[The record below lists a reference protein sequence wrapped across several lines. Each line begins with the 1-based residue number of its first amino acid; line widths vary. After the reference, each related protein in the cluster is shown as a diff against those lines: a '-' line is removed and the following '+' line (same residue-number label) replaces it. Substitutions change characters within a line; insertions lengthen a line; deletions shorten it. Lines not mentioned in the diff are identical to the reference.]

1 MTDPK
6 MAAALRRTY
15 DRSLTAFRPQP
26 DGSEETVWVD
36 IPCALSRAAKI
47 SAPTP
52 PQSRA
57 LAEARYDL
65 TLYTP
70 PEDWLRLGDR
80 LVISDRTGRIYHAR
94 AADSMCYPSH
104 CVTVVRVDEVEVLEA
119 DSRETCPEE

>member
-1 MTDPK
+1 MTDLR

-15 DRSLTAFRPQP
+15 DRRFTAFRPQP

-36 IPCALSRAAKI
+36 IPCALSRTAKI

-52 PQSRA
+52 PLGGA

-70 PEDWLRLGDR
+70 PEVWLRLGDR
-80 LVISDRTGRIYHAR
+80 LVISDHTGRIYHAR
-94 AADSMCYPSH
+94 AADSLCYPSH
-104 CVTVVRVDEVEVLEA
+104 CVTVARVDEVEVPET
-119 DSRETCPEE
+119 DSCETCPKE

>member
-1 MTDPK
+1 MTDFF
-6 MAAALRRTY
+6 MAKALRCTY
-15 DRSLTAFRPQP
+15 DRTLTAFRPQT

-36 IPCALSRAAKI
+36 IPCALSRTAKV

-52 PQSRA
+52 PQGGA

-70 PEDWLRLGDR
+70 PEVWLRLGDR

-94 AADSMCYPSH
+94 AADSLCYPSH
-104 CVTVVRVDEVEVLEA
+104 CVTVVRVDEVEVSET